1 MTLKE
6 LKILL
11 ILLKISIWICIL
23 HLDIQILAI
32 LKSAY

>member
-23 HLDIQILAI
+23 HLDIQFF
-32 LKSAY
+32 